1 MRAPVKILSVIA
13 AAPLVAIAAAAA
25 VVLFQSQSDGIPL
38 AVRWEGAVIDRNYR
52 DVGAS
57 LDSCLGR
64 PLFRQGVLLRA
75 NVWFSGWACEG
86 VGNPDVILSLN
97 FDPRRNERY
106 FCRDADGQQR
116 IGEFYNP
123 TRKLADLEF
132 VETWDDPIVA
142 EAACGFVRAGLA
154 QIGAGARV
162 LAHCDAGKDRT
173 GTYAALLPA
182 AAAEERGLLDAR
194 LVEALECDYR
204 KSRNLE
210 PDKHG
215 RITAFIGA
223 LQQAGG
229 VGAFLAAR
237 CGIERQEIAAAAA
250 RLISE

>member
-1 MRAPVKILSVIA
+1 MRTTVKILA
-13 AAPLVAIAAAAA
+13 AAPLVVIAAAAA
-25 VVLFQSQSDGIPL
+25 VVSWQSRSDGIPL
-38 AVRWEGAVIDRNYR
+38 AVRWEGAVIDRNFR
-52 DVGAS
+52 DVGTS
-57 LDSCLGR
+57 LNSCLGR
-64 PLFRQGVLLRA
+64 PLFRAGVLLRA
-75 NVWFSGWACEG
+75 NVWFSGWSCEG
-86 VGNPDVILSLN
+86 VGDPDVILSLN

-106 FCRDADGQQR
+106 FCRDADGRQR

-123 TRKLADLEF
+123 TRHLADLEF
-132 VETWDDPIVA
+132 VETWSDPVVA

-182 AAAEERGLLDAR
+182 AVAEERGRLDAE

-204 KSRNLE
+204 KSRSLE
-210 PDKHG
+210 AHKHG
-215 RITAFIGA
+215 RITAFLAA
-223 LQQAGG
+223 LQQTGG

-237 CGIERQEIAAAAA
+237 CGIERQEIRAVGA